1 MLDDMSG
8 LNELSEMSDLG
19 DINWGVLGA
28 GYISRVA
35 MVPAL
40 SALSGAKLLAIAAH
54 DHERATA
61 LAEPYEIERVYD
73 NYQALLDDPDV
84 ECVYIALA
92 NDQHREWTEHAARAG
107 KHVLCEKPL
116 GRDTAEATIMHNVC
130 DAEGVALME
139 ALMYRF
145 HPRMDM
151 ALNMIAQGA
160 IGEPRTVEA
169 SFCFT
174 LGDLSNYRLRPEQG
188 GGALLDVGGYCVS
201 AARFFFDDEPLT
213 ARASARYA
221 DTGADMA
228 VDALLEFSDGRAAHI
243 TCAFDTADYQ
253 RVTVV
258 GTTGSLELPYAFTAW
273 HDDEAPILIH
283 HGKRVERVLAPS
295 ADPYAQMADAFGRA
309 AVSDM
314 PIPYSMENSLA
325 VARALDAIAQAARY
339 GERVEVAR

>member
-1 MLDDMSG
+1 MLDDG
-8 LNELSEMSDLG
+8 SDLG

-28 GYISRVA
+28 GYIARVA

-40 SALSGAKLLAIAAH
+40 STLGGARLLAIAAR

-61 LAEPYEIERVYD
+61 LAEPYEIERVYSD
-73 NYQALLDDPDV
+73 YQALIDDPDI

-92 NDQHREWTEHAARAG
+92 NDQHREWAERAARGG

-116 GRDTAEATIMHNVC
+116 GRDIAEATAMRDIC
-130 DAEGVALME
+130 DAEGVGLME

-151 ALNMIAQGA
+151 ALSMVAQGA
-160 IGEPRTVEA
+160 IGAPRTVEA
-169 SFCFT
+169 SFCFS

-201 AARFFFDDEPLT
+201 AARFFFGDEPLT

-221 DTGADMA
+221 DTGADLA
-228 VDALLEFSDGRAAHI
+228 VNALLDFSDGRAAHI
-243 TCAFDTADYQ
+243 TCAFDTAEYQ

-258 GTTGSLELPYAFTAW
+258 GTAGSLELPYAYTAW
-273 HDDEAPILIH
+273 RDDEAPILIH
-283 HGKRVERVLAPS
+283 HGKHVERVVAPS

-314 PIPYSMENSLA
+314 PIPYGIEESLA
-325 VARALDAIAQAARY
+325 VARALNAIAQAARY
-339 GERVEVAR
+339 GEQVAVAR

>member
-1 MLDDMSG
+1 MLDDMG
-8 LNELSEMSDLG
+8 E
-19 DINWGVLGA
+19 IVWGVLGA

-40 SALSGAKLLAIAAH
+40 STLSGAKLLAIAARDH
-54 DHERATA
+54 DRAA
-61 LAEPYEIERVYD
+61 SLAESHGIERVYD
-73 NYQALLDDPDV
+73 DYQALLDDPDI

-92 NDQHREWTEHAARAG
+92 NDQHRDWAERAAIAG

-116 GRDTAEATIMHNVC
+116 GRDTAEAKAMRDAC

-145 HPRMDM
+145 HPRMEKAM
-151 ALNMIAQGA
+151 HMVAQGT
-160 IGEPRTVEA
+160 IGQPRTVEA

-201 AARFFFDDEPLT
+201 AARFFFGDEPLT
-213 ARASARYA
+213 VRASARYA
-221 DTGADMA
+221 DTGADLA
-228 VDALLEFSDGRAAHI
+228 ISALLDFSDGRAAHI
-243 TCAFDTADYQ
+243 TCAFDTAEYQ
-253 RVTVV
+253 RVTIIGST
-258 GTTGSLELPYAFTAW
+258 GTLELPYAFTAW
-273 HDDEAPILIH
+273 QDDEAPILIH
-283 HGKRVERVLAPS
+283 HGKRIERILAPS
-295 ADPYAQMADAFGRA
+295 ADPYAEMADAFGRA

-314 PIPYSMENSLA
+314 PMPYGVEETLA